1 MIFQACSNTDDQ
13 KTDSK
18 KGSKNAVKVKGEV
31 PESCSLPAFP
41 LQIMNLFRGLR
52 ERKVRHLPTNN
63 QLLFRGFHRK
73 RLMYSYRVSR

>member
-18 KGSKNAVKVKGEV
+18 KALKNAVKVKGEV

-52 ERKVRHLPTNN
+52 ERKLRHLRTNN
-63 QLLFRGFHRK
+63 QLPIRSFPHK
-73 RLMYSYRVSR
+73 RLR